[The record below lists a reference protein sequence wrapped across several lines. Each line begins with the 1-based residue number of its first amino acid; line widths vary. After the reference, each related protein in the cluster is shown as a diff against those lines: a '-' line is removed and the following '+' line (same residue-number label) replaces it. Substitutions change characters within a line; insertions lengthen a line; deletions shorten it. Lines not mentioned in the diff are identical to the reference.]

1 MRKPEIDY
9 RTFRLS
15 KLNDPQF
22 AHLKLLGGWIGY
34 FIMYFLTENLIPA
47 ESCHVV
53 HCWIDDLI
61 PFCEWFLIPYVF
73 WYFLIVFTLL
83 YLMLYHVEGFKQF
96 QIFIIVTQVVAM
108 AIYIIYPN
116 RQDMPRGVPQRKF
129 PYGVYWIAVPAGYA
143 HRRVS
148 VASCGLFHGY
158 RVGVAEGKGR
168 G

>member
-83 YLMLYHVEGFKQF
+83 YLMLYHVEGFKRF

-116 RQDMPRGVPQRKF
+116 RQDMRPEVFPRENFLTACIGFLYRQDTPT
-129 PYGVYWIAVPAGYA
+129 
-143 HRRVS
+143 
-148 VASCGLFHGY
+148 VASCGLFHGH
-158 RVGVAEGKGR
+158 RVGVAEGKER
-168 G
+168 A

>member
-73 WYFLIVFTLL
+73 WTTALNCISLKPLFLACT
-83 YLMLYHVEGFKQF
+83 
-96 QIFIIVTQVVAM
+96 
-108 AIYIIYPN
+108 
-116 RQDMPRGVPQRKF
+116 RQSETSCSPMCFPRQ
-129 PYGVYWIAVPAGYA
+129 
-143 HRRVS
+143 
-148 VASCGLFHGY
+148 
-158 RVGVAEGKGR
+158 AESTA
-168 G
+168 